1 MSYVV
6 VGAGI
11 VGLAVARELLIRRP
25 GSPVVVL
32 DKEHRVGQH
41 QTGHNSGVVH
51 AGVYY
56 QPGSLKATLCRRG
69 VGLLR
74 EYTAE
79 HGIAYQEL
87 GKVIVARDATE
98 EARLTDLHERA
109 RANGVPGVRLLGPD
123 GLRDREPHVLGRAA
137 LLSPHTAVVD
147 FGQVARALAADVARL
162 GGEVR
167 LGTTVTGISRRGD
180 SVVLATTGPDVVAGQ
195 VILCAGLHVDR
206 LAALAGGDPSPRIL
220 PFRGEYYRLRPE
232 RSSLVRGL
240 VYPVP
245 DPRYPFLGVHLTRR
259 VDGTVD
265 VGPNAV
271 LALAREGYRRRDV
284 RLGDLL
290 ATLGYPGFPRLAA
303 RHWRTGAHELLG
315 SLLKGRFAAAARRY
329 VPELTAADLVRA
341 PAGVRAQA
349 VDRRGDLVDDFRIEI
364 MGRVVAVRNAPSPAA
379 TSSLAIAEHVV
390 RRALSAATE
399 RGLG

>member
-1 MSYVV
+1 MTHVV

-25 GSPVVVL
+25 GSSVVVL
-32 DKEHRVGQH
+32 EKERQVGLH

-69 VGLLR
+69 VALLR

-79 HGIAYQEL
+79 HDIAYQEL

-98 EARLTDLHERA
+98 EARLADLFARA
-109 RANGVPGVRLLGPD
+109 RANGVPGVQLLGPD
-123 GLRDREPHVLGRAA
+123 GLRDREPHARGRAA

-147 FGQVARALAADVARL
+147 FGQVARSLAADVARL

-167 LGTTVTGISRRGD
+167 PGTAVTGITRRGD
-180 SVVLATTGPDVVAGQ
+180 AVALTTTGQDVVAEQ

-206 LAALAGGDPSPRIL
+206 LATMAGGDPAPRIL

-240 VYPVP
+240 IYPVP

-259 VDGTVD
+259 IDGTVD

-284 RLGDLL
+284 RLDDLL
-290 ATLGYPGFPRLAA
+290 ATLGYAGFPRLAA
-303 RHWRTGAHELLG
+303 RHWRTGVREMLG
-315 SLLKGRFAAAARRY
+315 SLLKGRFVAAARHY
-329 VPELTAADLVRA
+329 VPELASADLVRA

-390 RRALSAATE
+390 ERALSAATE
-399 RGLG
+399 RE

>member
-1 MSYVV
+1 MSCVV

-11 VGLAVARELLIRRP
+11 VGLAVAREVLIRRP
-25 GSPVVVL
+25 GSSVVVL
-32 DKEHRVGQH
+32 EKEHQVGLH

-69 VGLLR
+69 VALLR

-79 HGIAYQEL
+79 HDIAYQEL
-87 GKVIVARDATE
+87 GKAIVARDATE
-98 EARLTDLHERA
+98 EARLADLLARA
-109 RANGVPGVRLLGPD
+109 RANGVPGVQLLGPD
-123 GLRDREPHVLGRAA
+123 GLRDREPHVRGRVA

-147 FGQVARALAADVARL
+147 FGQVARSLAADVARL

-167 LGTTVTGISRRGD
+167 LGTAVTGIAQRGEK
-180 SVVLATTGPDVVAGQ
+180 VVLATTSGQDVVAEQ

-206 LAALAGGDPSPRIL
+206 LATLAGGDPSPRIL

-240 VYPVP
+240 IYPVP

-259 VDGTVD
+259 IDGTVD

-290 ATLGYPGFPRLAA
+290 ATLGYPGFARLAA
-303 RHWRTGAHELLG
+303 RHWRTGAQEMLG
-315 SLLKGRFAAAARRY
+315 SLLKGRFVAAARHY
-329 VPELTAADLVRA
+329 VPELTSADLVRA

-390 RRALSAATE
+390 ERALAAATE
-399 RGLG
+399 RG

>member
-11 VGLAVARELLIRRP
+11 VGLAVAREVLIRRP
-25 GSPVVVL
+25 GSSVVVL
-32 DKEHRVGQH
+32 EKEQQVGLH

-69 VGLLR
+69 VALLR

-79 HGIAYQEL
+79 HDIDYQEL

-98 EARLTDLHERA
+98 EARLADLFARA
-109 RANGVPGVRLLGPD
+109 RANGVPDVQLLGPD
-123 GLRDREPHVLGRAA
+123 GLRDREPHVRGRAA

-147 FGQVARALAADVARL
+147 FGQVARSLAADVARL

-167 LGTTVTGISRRGD
+167 LGAAVTGIARRGEQ
-180 SVVLATTGPDVVAGQ
+180 VVLATTSGQDVVAEQ

-206 LAALAGGDPSPRIL
+206 LATLAGGDPSPRIL

-240 VYPVP
+240 IYPVP

-259 VDGTVD
+259 IDGTVD

-290 ATLGYPGFPRLAA
+290 ATLGYPGFARLAA
-303 RHWRTGAHELLG
+303 RHWRTGAQEVLG
-315 SLLKGRFAAAARRY
+315 SLLKGRFVAAARHY
-329 VPELTAADLVRA
+329 VPELTSADLVRA

-390 RRALSAATE
+390 ERALAAATE
-399 RGLG
+399 RG

>member
-25 GSPVVVL
+25 GSAVVVL
-32 DKEHRVGQH
+32 EKEHQVGLH

-56 QPGSLKATLCRRG
+56 LPGSLKATLCRRG
-69 VGLLR
+69 VALLR
-74 EYTAE
+74 EYTVE
-79 HGIAYQEL
+79 HDIACQEL

-98 EARLTDLHERA
+98 EARLADLFARA
-109 RANGVPGVRLLGPD
+109 RANGVPGVQLLGPD
-123 GLRDREPHVLGRAA
+123 GLRDREPHVQGKAA

-147 FGQVARALAADVARL
+147 FGQVARSLAADVARL

-167 LGTTVTGISRRGD
+167 LATAVTGITRRGD
-180 SVVLATTGPDVVAGQ
+180 AVVVATTGQAVVAEQ

-206 LAALAGGDPSPRIL
+206 LATLAGGDPSPRIL
-220 PFRGEYYRLRPE
+220 PFRGEYYRLRPQ

-240 VYPVP
+240 IYPVP

-303 RHWRTGAHELLG
+303 RHWRTGVQEMLG
-315 SLLKGRFAAAARRY
+315 SLLKGRFVAAARHY
-329 VPELTAADLVRA
+329 VPELTSADLLRA

-364 MGRVVAVRNAPSPAA
+364 IGRVVAVRNAPSPAA

-390 RRALSAATE
+390 ERALSAATE
-399 RGLG
+399 RG

>member
-1 MSYVV
+1 MTHVV

-25 GSPVVVL
+25 GSTVVVL
-32 DKEHRVGQH
+32 EKERQVGQH

-69 VGLLR
+69 VALLR

-79 HGIAYQEL
+79 HDIAYQEL

-98 EARLTDLHERA
+98 KARLTDLFGRA
-109 RANGVPGVRLLGPD
+109 RDNGVPGVRLLGPD
-123 GLRDREPHVLGRAA
+123 GLRDREPHARGRAA

-147 FGQVARALAADVARL
+147 FGAVARSLAADVARL

-167 LGTTVTGISRRGD
+167 LGTAVTGFTRRGEQM
-180 SVVLATTGPDVVAGQ
+180 VLATTGQNVVAEQ

-206 LAALAGGDPSPRIL
+206 LATLAGGDPSPRIL

-240 VYPVP
+240 IYPVP

-284 RLGDLL
+284 RLGDLF
-290 ATLGYPGFPRLAA
+290 ATLGYSGFPRLAA
-303 RHWRTGAHELLG
+303 RHWRTGVQEMLG
-315 SLLKGRFAAAARRY
+315 SLLKGRFVAAARHY
-329 VPELTAADLVRA
+329 VPELAAADLVRA

-364 MGRVVAVRNAPSPAA
+364 MGRVIAVRNAPSPAA

-390 RRALSAATE
+390 ERALSAATE
-399 RGLG
+399 RE

>member
-1 MSYVV
+1 MTHVV

-25 GSPVVVL
+25 GSSVVVL
-32 DKEHRVGQH
+32 EKEHQVGLH

-69 VGLLR
+69 VALLR

-79 HGIAYQEL
+79 HDIAYQEL

-98 EARLTDLHERA
+98 KARLVDLFARA
-109 RANGVPGVRLLGPD
+109 QANGVPGVRLLGPD
-123 GLRDREPHVLGRAA
+123 GLREREPHARGRAA

-147 FGQVARALAADVARL
+147 FGQVARSLAADVARL

-167 LGTTVTGISRRGD
+167 LDTAVTGFTRRGEQ
-180 SVVLATTGPDVVAGQ
+180 VVLATTGQSVVAEQ

-206 LAALAGGDPSPRIL
+206 LAALAGGDSAPRIL

-240 VYPVP
+240 IYPVP

-290 ATLGYPGFPRLAA
+290 PTLGYPGFARLAA
-303 RHWRTGAHELLG
+303 RHWRTGVQEMLG
-315 SLLKGRFAAAARRY
+315 SVLKGRFVAAARHY

-364 MGRVVAVRNAPSPAA
+364 MGRIVAVRNAPSPAA

-390 RRALSAATE
+390 ERALSAVTE
-399 RGLG
+399 RG

>member
-1 MSYVV
+1 MSHVV

-11 VGLAVARELLIRRP
+11 VGLAVARELLLRRP
-25 GSPVVVL
+25 GSSVVVL
-32 DKEHRVGQH
+32 DKERQVGLH

-69 VGLLR
+69 VALLR

-79 HGIAYQEL
+79 HDIAYQEL
-87 GKVIVARDATE
+87 GKVIVARNTTE
-98 EARLTDLHERA
+98 QARLADLLARA
-109 RANGVPGVRLLGPD
+109 RANGVPDVQLLGPD
-123 GLRDREPHVLGRAA
+123 GLRDREPHARGVAA

-147 FGQVARALAADVARL
+147 FGEVARSLAADVARL

-167 LGTTVTGISRRGD
+167 LGAAVTGIARRGEQ
-180 SVVLATTGPDVVAGQ
+180 VLLATANGQHVVAEQ

-240 VYPVP
+240 IYPVP

-303 RHWRTGAHELLG
+303 RHWRTGARELLG
-315 SLLKGRFAAAARRY
+315 SLLKGRFVAAARHY

-390 RRALSAATE
+390 ERALAAATE
-399 RGLG
+399 RE